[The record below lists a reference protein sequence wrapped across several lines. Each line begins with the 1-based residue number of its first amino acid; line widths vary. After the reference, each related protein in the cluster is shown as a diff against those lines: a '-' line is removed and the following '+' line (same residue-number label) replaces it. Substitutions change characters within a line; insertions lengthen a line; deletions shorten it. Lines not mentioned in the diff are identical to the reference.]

1 MTERGVPKMHSDEV
15 DVDQSLVRQ
24 LVDAQFPQWAE
35 LALQPVAS
43 TGTDNAIYRLGAD
56 MAVRLPRIHWA
67 MPQVAKEFQWLPLL
81 AAHLP
86 VAVPVPLAKG
96 KPGLGYPFPWLI
108 SSWLDGQDLEHGP
121 LEDIGQL
128 ARDVAGFVV
137 ALQAIDPS
145 GGPTAGNRGRDL
157 FSQDEP
163 TRMAIRRLEGVI
175 DVDRAMAVW
184 EAALAASPWV
194 ASPVWVHG
202 DLLPGNIVVH
212 RGRLHGVIDW
222 SAVGLGDPAC
232 DAMVAW
238 FFPPGARSVYR
249 GALNLDD
256 ATWARARG
264 WVVQQAALFIP
275 YYAETIPRAVAAAT
289 DRLRA
294 ALSDDASDD
303 RVG

>member
-1 MTERGVPKMHSDEV
+1 VRRVPKMHSDEV
-15 DVDQSLVRQ
+15 DVDESLVRQ

-35 LALQPVAS
+35 FALQPVAS

-67 MPQVAKEFQWLPLL
+67 VPQVDKEFEWLPRL

-86 VAVPVPLAKG
+86 VSVPAPLAKG
-96 KPGLGYPFPWLI
+96 TPARGYPFPWLI
-108 SSWLDGQDLEHGP
+108 CSWLDGQDLEHSP
-121 LEDIGQL
+121 VPDIGQL
-128 ARDVAGFVV
+128 ARDVGGFVA
-137 ALQAIDPS
+137 ALQAIDPA
-145 GGPTAGNRGRDL
+145 GGPTAGIRGRDL
-157 FSQDEP
+157 FSQDET
-163 TRMAIRRLEGVI
+163 TRTAIRRLEGVI
-175 DVDRAMAVW
+175 DVDRAIAVW
-184 EAALAASPWV
+184 EAALEASPSV

-212 RGRLHGVIDW
+212 GGRLHGIIDW

-238 FFPPGARSVYR
+238 FFPPDARFVYR
-249 GALNLDD
+249 GALDLDD

-275 YYAETIPRAVAAAT
+275 YYAETIPHAVAAAT
-289 DRLRA
+289 RRLRA
-294 ALSDDASDD
+294 ALSDDTSDD
-303 RVG
+303 RAG